1 MIRRVRGRR
10 APYATHVLAILAL
23 VAVGC
28 VSTDDAAP
36 AAFDCPDSADFP
48 LVSQVVERRC
58 GTLDCHGDP
67 SRPLRI
73 YGRSGL
79 RLDFQDPGDNPDV
92 TGSETPTN
100 ALELEQN
107 RASLCGLEPEKM
119 AAVVAGDEPPETLT
133 IVRKPR
139 LTEAH
144 KGGRVFVVDQPGDR
158 CLLSWLEGDVDTGA
172 CVEELQIP

>member
-1 MIRRVRGRR
+1 MQVVT
-10 APYATHVLAILAL
+10 AFTLLAA
-23 VAVGC
+23 GC
-28 VSTDDAAP
+28 VSSDDAAP

-79 RLDFQDPGDNPDV
+79 RLDFQDPGNNPDV

-119 AAVVAGDEPPETLT
+119 AAVVSGDAPPETLT

-158 CLLSWLEGDVDTGA
+158 CLLSWLEGDVDTDA